1 MSLNHRLNYCLIKF
15 LSNQNFIS
23 SEFKEIFYGF
33 SSEHPEFFSS
43 KYYQSIYR
51 IVRNLV
57 DCNLITFKRYRH
69 VYKYTSN
76 YTVGELE
83 NYLIKHGVRTDFK
96 DELKNE
102 FVELNLNI
110 EKTRLEITFFDKYIK
125 EYPLLKDTILKFKK
139 NSEQQLICL
148 ESHIYVLNKIRA
160 NV

>member
-1 MSLNHRLNYCLIKF
+1 M
-15 LSNQNFIS
+15 
-23 SEFKEIFYGF
+23 
-33 SSEHPEFFSS
+33 
-43 KYYQSIYR
+43 
-51 IVRNLV
+51 
-57 DCNLITFKRYRH
+57 
-69 VYKYTSN
+69 
-76 YTVGELE
+76 
-83 NYLIKHGVRTDFK
+83 IKHGVRTDFK

-110 EKTRLEITFFDKYIK
+110 EKTRLEITFFDNYIK